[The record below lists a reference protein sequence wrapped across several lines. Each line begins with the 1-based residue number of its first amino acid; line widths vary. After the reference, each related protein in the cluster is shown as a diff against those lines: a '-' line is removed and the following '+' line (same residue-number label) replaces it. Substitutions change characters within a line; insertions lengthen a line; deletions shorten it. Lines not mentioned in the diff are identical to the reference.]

1 MGKLK
6 KVFGKMV
13 SEYGRDFAEDAIR
26 DILYHEV
33 KSRNMT
39 VKESKRI
46 FREIKSEKIR

>member
-1 MGKLK
+1 MKKLK
-6 KVFGKMV
+6 EIFGKMV

-39 VKESKRI
+39 VSESKRI
-46 FREIKSEKIR
+46 FASLRK